1 MLEKIIEQ
9 AKKVAEQAE
18 CFMVESESAP
28 IHFEANQLKNIES
41 KQSLSLALRIIKD
54 GKIGYAASSNPA
66 NWPKLADMALETAA
80 YGQTARF
87 QFPAAQICPE
97 VKIFDPEVETVSLEE
112 MVKLGKDMIT
122 GLLEINPDL
131 VCSASLAK
139 STLRIRL
146 LNTSGADISYKKSHF
161 SMGLEGTLVRGTDM
175 LFVGDGLSSCHPIRS
190 GSEVVNLVGKQ
201 LERASRN
208 VTLQSG
214 EMPVIFTP
222 HGISSTIIPALSAAL
237 NGKLVQE
244 KASPLAG
251 KLGEQMFDPAFSLV
265 DDPTQSFSPNSR
277 PFDDEGTASQIT
289 PMVENGVIK
298 NFIYDLRT
306 AALAKAKSTGNA
318 ERHGGQPAPGF
329 SALMIKPGTV
339 SFEEMVSGIKEGLIV
354 EFMMGAEQG
363 NVLGGDFSGN
373 VLLGYKIEN
382 GQIAGR
388 VKDTMLSGNIYNA
401 LKTINAIGSDGRWL
415 DGELFSPSI
424 YFPKLS
430 VAAK

>member
-1 MLEKIIEQ
+1 MLEKILEQ

-18 CFMVESESAP
+18 CFMVESESTP
-28 IHFEANQLKNIES
+28 IHFESNQLKNIES
-41 KQSLSLALRIIKD
+41 KQSLSLALRIVKD

-66 NWPKLADMALETAA
+66 DWPRLVNMALETAA
-80 YGQTARF
+80 YGQTAHF
-87 QFPAAQICPE
+87 QFPAAQTYPE
-97 VKIFDPEVETVSLEE
+97 VKIFDPEIETVSLEE
-112 MVKLGKDMIT
+112 MVNLGKEMVA
-122 GLLEINPDL
+122 GLLEINSEL
-131 VCSASLAK
+131 ICRSSLTK
-139 STLRIRL
+139 STRKVSL
-146 LNTSGADISYKKSHF
+146 LNTSGADISFKKSLF
-161 SMGLEGTLVRGTDM
+161 SVGLEGTLVRGTDM
-175 LFVGDGLSSCHPIRS
+175 LFVGDEFSSCRPIRS
-190 GSEVVNLVGKQ
+190 SLEAVNLVSKQ
-201 LERASRN
+201 LKRARQN
-208 VTLQSG
+208 VPLQSR

-222 HGISSTIIPALSAAL
+222 HGVASTIIPALSAAL

-251 KLGEQMFDPAFSLV
+251 KLGEQMFDPAFNLV

-329 SALMIKPGTV
+329 SALMIKPGTL
-339 SFEEMVSGIKEGLIV
+339 SFEEMVSDIKEGLVV

-382 GQIAGR
+382 GQITGR
-388 VKDTMLSGNIYNA
+388 VKDTMLSGNIYSA

-415 DGELFSPSI
+415 DGELFTPSM
-424 YFPKLS
+424 YFPNLS